1 MNVIIKKRL
10 INKLLITLFVVVS
23 IMFPNDIYNMKKLIF
38 ILLIIV
44 NIKHIMIQIFYRKY
58 RWCLYFGIIFPIGLF
73 LYSVMLTSDLLNSFT
88 RSYPAFLILIVIIID
103 YYYIDYENILLKSI
117 EVLAIIIIF
126 IALLDIVNIIDV
138 NSGPIRDFIYAHEI
152 GYIGKSCQYPFYYK
166 IFIKSSP
173 LLVFLLFKSFNDS
186 HHILAAM
193 TTVSLILSG
202 TRANILFSIIL
213 LIIFYLNNQS
223 LITKCNIII
232 ISIIALVFMLPEF
245 IELFQYIF
253 ITKGASSD
261 IVRIGHLQGIS
272 ELIQNK
278 PSIIIT
284 GSGMGSYFYSYGRN
298 AEVNTIELSYI
309 DLWRQMGIFF
319 FILFNIF
326 IISPIFNINNSMY
339 KKMAYMSYLLIAMT
353 NPLLYNS
360 TSFLVYI
367 YMYYRNVTYS
377 KSN

>member
-1 MNVIIKKRL
+1 MNVVIKKRL
-10 INKLLITLFVVVS
+10 INKLLISLFVVVS
-23 IMFPNDIYNMKKLIF
+23 IIFPNDIYSMKKVIF
-38 ILLIIV
+38 ISLIIV
-44 NIKHIMIQIFYRKY
+44 NIKHILIQIFYRKY

>member
-58 RWCLYFGIIFPIGLF
+58 RWCLFFGFIFPIGLF
-73 LYSVMLTSDLLNSFT
+73 LYSVLLTSDLLNSFT

-117 EVLAIIIIF
+117 EVLAIIIIL
-126 IALLDIVNIIDV
+126 IALLDIINIIDV

>member
-1 MNVIIKKRL
+1 
-10 INKLLITLFVVVS
+10 
-23 IMFPNDIYNMKKLIF
+23 
-38 ILLIIV
+38 
-44 NIKHIMIQIFYRKY
+44 
-58 RWCLYFGIIFPIGLF
+58 
-73 LYSVMLTSDLLNSFT
+73 
-88 RSYPAFLILIVIIID
+88 
-103 YYYIDYENILLKSI
+103 
-117 EVLAIIIIF
+117 
-126 IALLDIVNIIDV
+126 
-138 NSGPIRDFIYAHEI
+138 
-152 GYIGKSCQYPFYYK
+152 
-166 IFIKSSP
+166 
-173 LLVFLLFKSFNDS
+173 
-186 HHILAAM
+186 M